1 MQHLIR
7 WFLLLWALCS
17 WSFAQQ
23 GSTFFVQVDFSNWQP
38 PEPEPQ
44 PEPEPEQEPEVFI
57 ERSADGSSITLRNVS
72 LFPPQQAAP
81 SESVP
86 SETPEATPS
95 MSFAP
100 RMVDLSEDALA
111 VVIGNQT
118 YRHPDVPPV
127 EFARRDASTM
137 VHLLTEGWG
146 LRQGNVLHQGP
157 ATLADFQ
164 RLFGRPGD
172 PSARLHNLIQP
183 GETDLVLYYSGH
195 GAPDPETGE
204 AYLIPTDA
212 DPSLLRFTGYALGDL
227 YQNLAALPF
236 RRLIVVIDACFSGG
250 AESGSL
256 LRDMSTVRIKAK
268 NPTWEDRRVML
279 FTAGDLDQVATWYP
293 DQQHSLFTYYWLQGV
308 NGEADAN
315 GDGKLLLH
323 ELKDYLL
330 REVPY
335 QARRLKN
342 RNQIPQVKGDPA
354 QPLWGE

>member
-1 MQHLIR
+1 MPHVIAC
-7 WFLLLWALCS
+7 LLTLGLLPALS
-17 WSFAQQ
+17 LAQS
-23 GSTFFVQVDFSNWQP
+23 GASPFVPVDFSAWPAP
-38 PEPEPQ
+38 PT
-44 PEPEPEQEPEVFI
+44 EPEVFI
-57 ERSADGSSITLRNVS
+57 ERSADGRSITLRSLS
-72 LFPPQQAAP
+72 LFPAPQPTSPSPTPAPARLDPAA
-81 SESVP
+81 
-86 SETPEATPS
+86 AAPS

-100 RMVDLSEDALA
+100 RPVDLSEDALA

-127 EFARRDASTM
+127 TFASRDANTM
-137 VHLLTEGWG
+137 AHLLTEGWG
-146 LRQGNVLHQGP
+146 LRPGNVLHQGA

-172 PSARLHNLIQP
+172 PSARLHNLIRP

-195 GAPDPETGE
+195 GAPDVETGE

-212 DPSLLRFTGYALGDL
+212 DPSLLRFTGYALSDL

-256 LRDMSTVRIKAK
+256 LRDMSVVRIKAK
-268 NPTWEDRRVML
+268 NPTWNDRRVML

-293 DQQHSLFTYYWLQGV
+293 DQRHSLFTYYWLQGV
-308 NGEADAN
+308 NGAADAN
-315 GDGKLLLH
+315 GDGQLLLH
-323 ELKDYLL
+323 EIKDYLL

-342 RNQIPQVKGDPA
+342 RNQIPQVKGDPT

>member
-1 MQHLIR
+1 MQHLIA
-7 WFLLLWALCS
+7 WLFILWALCS
-17 WSFAQQ
+17 FGLAQQ
-23 GSTFFVQVDFSNWQP
+23 GSTFFVNVDFSEWAP
-38 PEPEPQ
+38 PEPES
-44 PEPEPEQEPEVFI
+44 EIFI
-57 ERSADGSSITLRNVS
+57 ERGVDGPSTTLRSVS
-72 LFPPQQAAP
+72 LFPPKQASP
-81 SESVP
+81 SVP
-86 SETPEATPS
+86 PPSATSEIGPS
-95 MSFAP
+95 MAFTP

-118 YRHPDVPPV
+118 YRNPDVPPV
-127 EFARRDASTM
+127 DFASRDARTM
-137 VHLLTEGWG
+137 AHLLTEGWG
-146 LRQGNVLHQGP
+146 LRPGNVLHQGP
-157 ATLADFQ
+157 ASLADFQ

-172 PSARLHNLIQP
+172 PSARLHNLIRP

-212 DPSLLRFTGYALGDL
+212 DPSLLRYTGYALSDL

-256 LRDMSTVRIKAK
+256 LRDMSIVRIKAK
-268 NPTWEDRRVML
+268 SPTWNDRRVML

-308 NGEADAN
+308 NGAADAN
-315 GDGKLLLH
+315 GDGQLLLH
-323 ELKDYLL
+323 EIKDYLL